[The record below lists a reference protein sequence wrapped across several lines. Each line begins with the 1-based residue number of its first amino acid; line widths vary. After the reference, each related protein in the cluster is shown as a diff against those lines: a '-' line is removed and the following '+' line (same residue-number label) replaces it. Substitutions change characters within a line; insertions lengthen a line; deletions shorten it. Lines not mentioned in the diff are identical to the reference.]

1 MEIDNEKYLKN
12 LSDLEL
18 KNPVMIGFG
27 IQSKDDFRKVTEYS
41 DGGII
46 GTAFVKILLEKDNWK
61 ENATNF
67 IQSIVN

>member
-1 MEIDNEKYLKN
+1 
-12 LSDLEL
+12 
-18 KNPVMIGFG
+18 MIGFG

-46 GTAFVKILLEKDNWK
+46 GTAFVKILLEKENWK

-67 IQSIVN
+67 IQSIVNLFCIFVVLKGLLVIQLISQ